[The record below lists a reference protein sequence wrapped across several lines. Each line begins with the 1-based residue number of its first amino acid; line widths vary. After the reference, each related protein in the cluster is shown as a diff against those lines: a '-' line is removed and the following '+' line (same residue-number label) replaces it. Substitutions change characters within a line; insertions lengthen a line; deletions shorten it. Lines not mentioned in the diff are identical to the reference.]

1 LYICGKFNYLF
12 NKKMALKNYSLIG
25 VLNTNPS
32 VAADVAIANGELS
45 VQDTTVTVGSLSW
58 GGVIKWVDITDNT
71 VTASSAGVFSVKE
84 FNTAAVVPT
93 ASTQYT
99 VRIFPDPASGINP
112 STYIYNTGTV
122 APSIAALVT
131 ALAVQITATSQGT
144 YTATNVANDLRIQGN
159 LGTLNQEVYD
169 FNMSISLAVTQT
181 VVTALVQPNGTPSVI
196 NANTGIPL
204 ANLTAATYNTYEV
217 AYTEKVQNA
226 AGTFEVFNREA
237 VVYVDDTAD
246 ILFAG
251 SWAGIFGGT
260 AFAVDYLA
268 RP

>member
-1 LYICGKFNYLF
+1 
-12 NKKMALKNYSLIG
+12 MALKNYSLIG

-45 VQDTTVTVGSLSW
+45 VTDTTVTVGSLSW
-58 GGVIKWVDITDNT
+58 GGVINWVDVTDNT
-71 VTASSAGVFSVKE
+71 VTASSAGVFAVKE

-93 ASTQYT
+93 ANTQYT

-112 STYIYNTGTV
+112 STYIYTTGTV
-122 APSIAALVT
+122 APSIASLVT
-131 ALAVQITATSQGT
+131 AIAAQITADSQGT
-144 YTATNVANDLRIQGN
+144 YLAINAPVPNANDLRIQGN
-159 LGTLNQEVYD
+159 LGTLNQQVYD
-169 FNMSISLAVTQT
+169 FSMSISVAVSQS

-237 VVYVDDTAD
+237 VVYVDNATD

-251 SWAGIFGGT
+251 SWSTIFGGT
-260 AFAVDYLA
+260 GLAADYLA

>member
-1 LYICGKFNYLF
+1 
-12 NKKMALKNYSLIG
+12 MALKNYSLIG

-58 GGVIKWVDITDNT
+58 GGVINWVDVTDNT

-93 ASTQYT
+93 ANTQYT

-112 STYIYNTGTV
+112 STYIYITGTV
-122 APSIAALVT
+122 APAIAALVT
-131 ALAVQITATSQGT
+131 AIAAQITADSQGT

-169 FNMSISLAVTQT
+169 FNMSINLAVTQT

-237 VVYVDDTAD
+237 VVYVDAANDV
-246 ILFAG
+246 LFAG
-251 SWAGIFGGT
+251 SWSTIFGGT
-260 AFAVDYLA
+260 GVAADYLA

>member
-1 LYICGKFNYLF
+1 
-12 NKKMALKNYSLIG
+12 MALKNYSLIG

-32 VAADVAIANGELS
+32 VAADVAIADGELS
-45 VQDTTVTVGSLSW
+45 VTDTTITVGSLSW

-84 FNTAAVVPT
+84 FNTAAVPVVPT
-93 ASTQYT
+93 ANTQYT

-112 STYIYNTGTV
+112 STYIYTTGTV
-122 APSIAALVT
+122 APNLATLVT
-131 ALAVQITATSQGT
+131 AIAAQITADSQGT

-169 FNMSISLAVTQT
+169 FNMSISVAVTQT

-204 ANLTAATYNTYEV
+204 ANLTASNYRTYEV

-237 VVYVDDTAD
+237 VVYVDETAD
-246 ILFAG
+246 AG
-251 SWAGIFGGT
+251 PGSFNNQWNSIFGGT
-260 AFAVDYLA
+260 STAALYLG